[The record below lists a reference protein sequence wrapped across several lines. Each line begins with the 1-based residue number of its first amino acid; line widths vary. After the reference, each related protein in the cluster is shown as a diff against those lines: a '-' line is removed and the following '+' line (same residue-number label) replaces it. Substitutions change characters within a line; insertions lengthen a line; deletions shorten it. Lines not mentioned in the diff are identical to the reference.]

1 VGVFFNQ
8 VDCPLS
14 VATIDA
20 LLTRFGRPDLM
31 FAMYESQN
39 LEFFESHSAQ
49 LPYETHRQNFKLLC
63 LCFREWWR
71 PVLLVS
77 ASAATIHG

>member
-1 VGVFFNQ
+1 MAEILSEGFELYATRSEAPVREFGIVFKDRSRVLFNQ

-31 FAMYESQN
+31 FAMY
-39 LEFFESHSAQ
+39 
-49 LPYETHRQNFKLLC
+49 
-63 LCFREWWR
+63 
-71 PVLLVS
+71 
-77 ASAATIHG
+77 AS

>member
-1 VGVFFNQ
+1 MREFGVVFKDRSGVFFNQ

-31 FAMYESQN
+31 FAM
-39 LEFFESHSAQ
+39 
-49 LPYETHRQNFKLLC
+49 
-63 LCFREWWR
+63 
-71 PVLLVS
+71 
-77 ASAATIHG
+77 